1 MSKLTRHKT
10 IAALALGSAFL
21 LVPEESRAANE
32 LKRYGAIAGTVSSSL
47 GVPQMGATV
56 LIYTRL
62 DRLFGK
68 AVTDDRGAF
77 QFAGLSPDSYSVRVM
92 LTTFVPALRRN
103 ILVEPGMRSM
113 LHVNL
118 SSLFSTIQL
127 SLPTLENP
135 AVMTDDW
142 KWMLRGA
149 SVTRP
154 VMRFADPA
162 GTSGSGSGSGSGPD
176 SSVRSAVFSETRGIV
191 QVSAGEGTLSSGVGT
206 EADLGTAFAMATSLA
221 GKGSIQVSGNMGYGS
236 QTGAPAAAFRT
247 SYSRNM
253 AGGNPEVSLTMQQL
267 MLPLRLGAAL
277 TGNETALPLV
287 RTLSVGFA
295 DRTQL
300 SDDLT
305 VQYGFTM
312 DSVAFLERLNYL
324 SPYVRMIYSTGP
336 NGEIDFAYTSGNARP
351 DLAAARSQDADL
363 QGDLNSL
370 GLFPRVA
377 LRDGRSTVQRGQEY
391 EAGYTRKAGS
401 RNFRVSAYR
410 EVVTN
415 AALTMVAPAGMFGSG
430 DVLPDLFSNTSTFN
444 AGNFESAGYSAA
456 ATQNVGDHLGV
467 TVIYGSTG
475 GLTASEGQLSGDSAD
490 ELRSM
495 IHSGRRH
502 TATGRVSGTLPK
514 TGTHMIASYQWTADR
529 RFAMPGNVYST
540 QDMRPQPG
548 LNVYI
553 RQPIPSPAVLPWRME
568 ATADLRN
575 LLAEGYLPIG
585 TSGGQQVLLV
595 ETPRSFRG
603 GVAFIF

>member
-1 MSKLTRHKT
+1 MLKLTTHKT
-10 IAALALGSAFL
+10 VAALVLGSVFL
-21 LVPEESRAANE
+21 LVPEATRAANGFE
-32 LKRYGAIAGTVSSSL
+32 QYGAIAGTVSSNL

-56 LIYTRL
+56 LLYTRL
-62 DRLFGK
+62 DRLFGQ
-68 AVTDDRGAF
+68 AVTDARGGF
-77 QFAGLSPDSYSVRVM
+77 QFAGLTPDSYSVRVM

-103 ILVEPGMRSM
+103 ILVEPGMRSV
-113 LHVNL
+113 LHVSL

-127 SLPTLENP
+127 TLPTLENP
-135 AVMTDDW
+135 TVMTDDW
-142 KWMLRGA
+142 KWMLRSA

-154 VMRFADPA
+154 VLRFVDPQ
-162 GTSGSGSGSGSGPD
+162 GTSGSGSGSST
-176 SSVRSAVFSETRGIV
+176 RTAVFSDTRGILR
-191 QVSAGEGTLSSGVGT
+191 VSAGEGTLSSAVGT

-221 GKGSIQVSGNMGYGS
+221 GNGSIQVSGNMGYGS
-236 QTGAPAAAFRT
+236 QTGEPAAAFRT
-247 SYSRNM
+247 SYTRNM

-277 TGNETALPLV
+277 TGNESALPMM

-305 VQYGFTM
+305 VQYGFTL

-324 SPYVRMIYSTGP
+324 SPYVRMTYSTGP

-351 DLAAARSQDADL
+351 DLAAAGSQDADL
-363 QGDLNSL
+363 QGGLNSL

-415 AALTMVAPAGMFGSG
+415 AALTMVAPAGMFASG

-456 ATQNVGDHLGV
+456 ATQNVGDHFSA

-475 GLTASEGQLSGDSAD
+475 GLTASEGQLTSNSAD

-502 TATGRVSGTLPK
+502 TATGRVSATVPK

-553 RQPIPSPAVLPWRME
+553 RQPIPGPAVLPWRME

-585 TSGGQQVLLV
+585 SSGGQQVLLV

>member
-1 MSKLTRHKT
+1 
-10 IAALALGSAFL
+10 
-21 LVPEESRAANE
+21 
-32 LKRYGAIAGTVSSSL
+32 
-47 GVPQMGATV
+47 
-56 LIYTRL
+56 
-62 DRLFGK
+62 
-68 AVTDDRGAF
+68 
-77 QFAGLSPDSYSVRVM
+77 
-92 LTTFVPALRRN
+92 
-103 ILVEPGMRSM
+103 
-113 LHVNL
+113 
-118 SSLFSTIQL
+118 
-127 SLPTLENP
+127 
-135 AVMTDDW
+135 
-142 KWMLRGA
+142 
-149 SVTRP
+149 
-154 VMRFADPA
+154 
-162 GTSGSGSGSGSGPD
+162 
-176 SSVRSAVFSETRGIV
+176 
-191 QVSAGEGTLSSGVGT
+191 
-206 EADLGTAFAMATSLA
+206 
-221 GKGSIQVSGNMGYGS
+221 
-236 QTGAPAAAFRT
+236 
-247 SYSRNM
+247 
-253 AGGNPEVSLTMQQL
+253 MQQL

-277 TGNETALPLV
+277 TGNESALPMM

-305 VQYGFTM
+305 VQYGFTL

-324 SPYVRMIYSTGP
+324 SPYVRMTYSTGP

-351 DLAAARSQDADL
+351 DLAAAGSQDADL
-363 QGDLNSL
+363 QGGLNSL

-415 AALTMVAPAGMFGSG
+415 AALTMVAPAGMFASG

-456 ATQNVGDHLGV
+456 ATQNVGDHFSA

-475 GLTASEGQLSGDSAD
+475 GLTASEGQLTSNSAD

-502 TATGRVSGTLPK
+502 TATGRVSATVPK

-553 RQPIPSPAVLPWRME
+553 RQPIPGPAVLPWRME

-585 TSGGQQVLLV
+585 SSGGQQVLLV

>member
-1 MSKLTRHKT
+1 MLKLTTHKT
-10 IAALALGSAFL
+10 VAALVLGSVFL
-21 LVPEESRAANE
+21 LVPEATRAANGFE
-32 LKRYGAIAGTVSSSL
+32 QYGAIAGTVSSNL

-56 LIYTRL
+56 LLYTRL

-68 AVTDDRGAF
+68 AVTDARGGF
-77 QFAGLSPDSYSVRVM
+77 QFAGLTPDSYSVRVM

-103 ILVEPGMRSM
+103 ILVEPGMRSV
-113 LHVNL
+113 LHVSL

-127 SLPTLENP
+127 TLPTLENP
-135 AVMTDDW
+135 TVMTDDW
-142 KWMLRGA
+142 KWMLRSA

-154 VMRFADPA
+154 VLRFVDPQ
-162 GTSGSGSGSGSGPD
+162 GTSGSGSGSST
-176 SSVRSAVFSETRGIV
+176 RTAVFSDTRGILR
-191 QVSAGEGTLSSGVGT
+191 VSAGEGTLSSAVGT

-221 GKGSIQVSGNMGYGS
+221 GNGSIQVSGNMGYGS
-236 QTGAPAAAFRT
+236 QTGEPAAAFRT
-247 SYSRNM
+247 SYTRNM

-277 TGNETALPLV
+277 TGNESALPMM

-305 VQYGFTM
+305 VQYGFTL

-324 SPYVRMIYSTGP
+324 SPYVRMTYSTGP

-351 DLAAARSQDADL
+351 DLAAAGSQDADL
-363 QGDLNSL
+363 QGGLNSL

-415 AALTMVAPAGMFGSG
+415 AALTMVAPAGMFASG

-456 ATQNVGDHLGV
+456 ATQNVGDHFSA

-475 GLTASEGQLSGDSAD
+475 GLTASEGQLTSNSAD

-502 TATGRVSGTLPK
+502 TATGRVSATVPK

-553 RQPIPSPAVLPWRME
+553 RQPIPGPAVLPWRME

-585 TSGGQQVLLV
+585 SSGGQQVLLV